1 MDEMDG
7 ATWQDQSRTNGWH
20 CPLHFLQVLAWTVI
34 VYFSIVHFGAFI
46 PALVKPAQLP
56 LYCMTGVFVAGLLVT
71 LFVSTS
77 LDPADEAVRRKGG
90 NKRVPRLDRT
100 KHKHAIENQTCA
112 LCQVIV
118 GPKSKHCSACNK
130 CVSGFDHHCRWL
142 NNCVGSRN
150 YKCFFVTLIFAILAS
165 LTVATVGILIVVA
178 HFTDR
183 DSGEILLSYKDALET
198 NRSAKLAMFGED
210 VEDAVYL
217 TVDLITVILA
227 LVAFGFLVHLTQFH
241 VWLMCKKMS
250 TYDFIVMHRE
260 KLQARESSS
269 QSTRS
274 PPLKANKVTPSA
286 RRSEGALSMT
296 KSEEDL
302 KHYQIALEET
312 ERMEGGETPPPPI
325 KHEKFRQV
333 SGDGQDNAHTAVRK
347 IKRKKKKKHSDD
359 AQISSIDNP
368 TLYNHNGYASS
379 EQASPQRKKAY
390 SEARRNRA
398 RSGEK
403 TDPSRKGGL
412 FPCHR
417 EPRPEADMDVDDCDD
432 EEDALNRTHM
442 FSLNSSAQLNGDGSL
457 QYPPGAH
464 HPLPL
469 TPIPKRKWPPQEQE
483 ADAGGLPDQD
493 VPPLDLSALRTSQDS
508 SNSFRPFTGTSRSY
522 DTYRFPSG
530 HRQLPPLRSLPESA
544 KDTGL

>member
-1 MDEMDG
+1 MEELDD
-7 ATWQDQSRTNGWH
+7 ATWQDQSRTNGWN
-20 CPLHFLQVLAWTVI
+20 CPLHFLQVLAWIVI
-34 VYFSIVHFGAFI
+34 VYFSIIHYGAFI
-46 PALVKPAQLP
+46 PALIKAAQIP
-56 LYCMTGVFVAGLLVT
+56 LYCITSVFVLGLLIT

-77 LDPADEAVRRKGG
+77 LDPADEAVRQKGG

-150 YKCFFVTLIFAILAS
+150 YKCFFATLIFAILAS
-165 LTVATVGILIVVA
+165 LTVASVGILIFVA
-178 HFTDR
+178 HFTDKDR
-183 DSGEILLSYKDALET
+183 GDILQNYKDALET
-198 NRSAKLAMFGED
+198 NSTGKLAIFNED

-217 TVDLITVILA
+217 TVDLITVMLA

-241 VWLMCKKMS
+241 VWLMCKNMS

-260 KLQARESSS
+260 KLQAKETSS
-269 QSTRS
+269 QSARS

-286 RRSEGALSMT
+286 RRSEGSISMT

-325 KHEKFRQV
+325 KDEKFRQMHQA
-333 SGDGQDNAHTAVRK
+333 SQENTHTTVRK
-347 IKRKKKKKHSDD
+347 MKRKKKKKHPDD
-359 AQISSIDNP
+359 VQISSIDNP
-368 TLYNHNGYASS
+368 SLYNHNGYASS
-379 EQASPQRKKAY
+379 EQVSPQRKKAY
-390 SEARRNRA
+390 SESQRNRA
-398 RSGEK
+398 KLRAAE
-403 TDPSRKGGL
+403 KGGL
-412 FPCHR
+412 LPCR
-417 EPRPEADMDVDDCDD
+417 SEPGLDADAEVDGDD
-432 EEDALNRTHM
+432 EEDALNSTHM
-442 FSLNSSAQLNGDGSL
+442 FSLNSTAQLNSDGSIR
-457 QYPPGAH
+457 YPSGTH
-464 HPLPL
+464 HTLPL
-469 TPIPKRKWPPQEQE
+469 TPIPKRKWLPQQQE
-483 ADAGGLPDQD
+483 GDAVQPHKE
-493 VPPLDLSALRTSQDS
+493 VPPLDLSALRSSQDS

-522 DTYRFPSG
+522 DTYRFPSE
-530 HRQLPPLRSLPESA
+530 HRQLPPLRSLPETA